1 MREQLN
7 NPNIEQA
14 DILPER
20 SQSEIS
26 TSSVEHD
33 PQLEKDLL
41 NTDAD
46 CDLKEDKSK
55 LETQSTAHKSKF
67 SFALS

>member
-1 MREQLN
+1 MQEQLN
-7 NPNIEQA
+7 NPNIDQS

-20 SQSEIS
+20 SQSKIS

-46 CDLKEDKSK
+46 CDLKEDKISS
-55 LETQSTAHKSKF
+55 ETQSSAHKSKF

>member
-1 MREQLN
+1 MREQLSN
-7 NPNIEQA
+7 RNIDQS

-20 SQSEIS
+20 SQSKIS

-46 CDLKEDKSK
+46 CDLKEDKISS
-55 LETQSTAHKSKF
+55 ETQSSAHKSKF

>member
-33 PQLEKDLL
+33 PHLL

-55 LETQSTAHKSKF
+55 LQTQSTAHKSKF

>member
-33 PQLEKDLL
+33 TQLEKDLF

-46 CDLKEDKSK
+46 CDLKEDKNK

>member
-46 CDLKEDKSK
+46 CDLKEDKISVD
-55 LETQSTAHKSKF
+55 LICTVI
-67 SFALS
+67 FAQ